1 MARPA
6 RRRKESSLM
15 AVRVKEDASYGLT
28 HKTGTISFDVGVRGP
43 ELERELR
50 LAGEKFIHDME
61 ARGMALYHP
70 PGGYLPG
77 QDGSKMSNPSWVKYA
92 DAPDHPAA
100 FYAIDWESKRKK
112 ERVRVT
118 GNDPDVKEEWIDLP
132 TRRET
137 SLEETEGEVEY
148 RIVGIFWVKATA
160 VPVVTDRQV
169 RLAAER
175 AARNPKVF
183 GPEGK

>member
-1 MARPA
+1 
-6 RRRKESSLM
+6 M
-15 AVRVKEDASYGLT
+15 AVRVKEAPEYGLT
-28 HKTGTISFDVGVRGP
+28 HKTGTISFDIGVRGP

-50 LAGEKFIHDME
+50 LAGEKFIKDME
-61 ARGMALYHP
+61 NRGLRLYNP

-92 DAPDHPAA
+92 GGDNHPAA
-100 FYAIDWESKRKK
+100 FYAIDWEGKRPK
-112 ERVRVT
+112 EQVRVT
-118 GNDPDVKEEWIDLP
+118 GNDPDVKETWIDLP
-132 TRRET
+132 TKRET
-137 SLEETEGEVEY
+137 SLEETDGEVEY
-148 RIVGIFWVKATA
+148 RIVGIFWVKASA

-183 GPEGK
+183 GPEGH